1 MTNNKILLCPHH
13 SEITLLENELSLTN
27 DVQML
32 QQQYTSETADTMSET
47 CQLGEQSV
55 GRI

>member
-32 QQQYTSETADTMSET
+32 QQQYTSETADTTSET